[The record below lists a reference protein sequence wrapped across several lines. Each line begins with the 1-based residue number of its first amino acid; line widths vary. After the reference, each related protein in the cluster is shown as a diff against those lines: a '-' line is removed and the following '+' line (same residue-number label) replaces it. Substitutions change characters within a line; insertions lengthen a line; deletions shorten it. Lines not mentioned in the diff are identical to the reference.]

1 MATPLF
7 ILGFGSIFWGYFSKD
22 LFIGLG
28 TPIFLN
34 NIFILPSNL
43 VSIDSEFA
51 NAFLKNIPFIF
62 TIFGGLL

>member
-1 MATPLF
+1 MFMMHNSHGYAIIYSWF
-7 ILGFGSIFWGYFSKD
+7 WKYFWGYFSKD

-51 NAFLKNIPFIF
+51 NAF
-62 TIFGGLL
+62 